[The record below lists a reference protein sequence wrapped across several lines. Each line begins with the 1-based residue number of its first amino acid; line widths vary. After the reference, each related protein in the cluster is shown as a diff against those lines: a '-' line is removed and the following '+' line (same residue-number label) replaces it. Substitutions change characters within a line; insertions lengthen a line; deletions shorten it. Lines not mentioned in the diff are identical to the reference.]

1 MKIGIST
8 KSDFQVFYEDVK
20 SVLKNEEEVKKR
32 ELWRGKGI
40 EIDIIIIL
48 KEECIFLR
56 VIQREEKGNDI
67 DIYTKKLQDG

>member
-8 KSDFQVFYEDVK
+8 KNDFQVFYEDVK

-40 EIDIIIIL
+40 EIDIAIIP
-48 KEECIFLR
+48 KEESIFLR
-56 VIQREEKGNDI
+56 AVQREEKGNDI
-67 DIYTKKLQDG
+67 GIFT